1 VTARDTDGRD
11 AGATD
16 DGAPEPDPGRTM
28 PDVTPAAHVEDGGDE
43 PKLPRRR
50 LQDILL
56 ELWHQKPGPRESS
69 RNADP
74 KLLPPGKEIVDKLD
88 RRERLLGYVSVVLAA
103 VLTILGYFAD
113 RHSTVA
119 NDRKFAT
126 SLLLAGL
133 VVSGIL
139 LLGTLLRRRAL
150 LGFASFIAG
159 MQMISFS
166 DVTGILYLFFGGW
179 LIVRVMRKQRHD
191 QAVAKLAGTGG
202 ASVAK
207 ATKAAVPAPSARYTP
222 PKRARARAGARATP
236 ARKR

>member
-1 VTARDTDGRD
+1 VTARDS
-11 AGATD
+11 D
-16 DGAPEPDPGRTM
+16 DGVPESDVAHATAEVTPSAHAEDDPG
-28 PDVTPAAHVEDGGDE
+28 ES
-43 PKLPRRR
+43 KLPRRR

-56 ELWHQKPGPRESS
+56 DLWHQKPGPRESS
-69 RNADP
+69 RNAEA

-88 RRERLLGYVSVVLAA
+88 QRERLLGYASAVLAA
-103 VLTILGYFAD
+103 VLTIVGYFHD
-113 RHSTVA
+113 RHSTIA

-133 VVSGIL
+133 IVSGIL

-159 MQMISFS
+159 MQMLSFS

-191 QAVAKLAGTGG
+191 QAVTKLAGSSGTP
-202 ASVAK
+202 AAK
-207 ATKAAVPAPSARYTP
+207 ATKSAVPAPSARYTP